1 MTQQHKE
8 HTMSK
13 TDHYTRIVFNRTDLF
28 EVCKVGF
35 VAQRIG
41 TLWCEGYVLSD
52 RLSQLD
58 VAYRVD

>member
-1 MTQQHKE
+1 MNKDNLY
-8 HTMSK
+8 S
-13 TDHYTRIVFNRTDLF
+13 RIVFNRTDLF

-41 TLWCEGYVLSD
+41 TLYCEGYVLTE

-58 VAYRVD
+58 VAYRID

>member
-1 MTQQHKE
+1 MTKDNLY
-8 HTMSK
+8 S
-13 TDHYTRIVFNRTDLF
+13 RIVFNRKDLF

-41 TLWCEGYVLSD
+41 TLYCEGYVLTE

-58 VAYRVD
+58 VAYRID